1 MENPKEGFGESAI
14 VIMNRV
20 EEELKNPVSTI
31 DNLLK
36 KYAKELSGVVNDLLT
51 DAAKIISSL

>member
-1 MENPKEGFGESAI
+1 MFLRGMEIGIENPKEGFGESAI

-36 KYAKELSGVVNDLLT
+36 NTLKN
-51 DAAKIISSL
+51 